1 MKGSS
6 GRWDRSPEVSP
17 VAGGRG
23 GVPGKTLGTEPRRP
37 DLRGHLLLQVQR
49 QADLGPVCHVTTTHL
64 IPPGKWRTQPGGA
77 EWTVMLHPHSYMG

>member
-23 GVPGKTLGTEPRRP
+23 DIPGRMLGTEARRSG
-37 DLRGHLLLQVQR
+37 LRGHLLLQVQG
-49 QADLGPVCHVTTTHL
+49 QAGLGPVCHVRTTHL
-64 IPPGKWRTQPGGA
+64 IPLGSGEPSQEVQSGP
-77 EWTVMLHPHSYMG
+77 